1 MADYLKDVIKNINN
15 EYAGTADGD
24 IVGDNTKFMDTGSY
38 AFNALLS
45 GSIFGGLPGNKIT
58 ALAGEASTGKTFFAL
73 GVAKNWQ
80 QLEPQAGIVYF
91 ETEGAIT
98 KEMLTER
105 GIDPKRFVLIPVSTV
120 QEFRTQAMKILDN
133 ITQVPLHARHPV
145 LFVLDSLGNLSTE
158 KEVADTLEGKDTRDM
173 TRSQLIRGAFRVL
186 ALKLAKLDVPMIVT
200 NHTYDVIGAY
210 VPTKEMGGGGGLK
223 YAASTIVYLSK
234 SKDKDADKSVIG
246 NIVKLTLQKSRFTRE
261 FLRVESKLSF
271 ETGLDRYYGLTD
283 LAIEAGIWK
292 SEGGRIDVGNKKVFG
307 KNIAENPT
315 EFFTEEV
322 LKSIDEYTK
331 KTFKYGSSIPVSDKI
346 ADPIPEEKQEK
357 EKNGKSKRSKE

>member
-24 IVGDNTKFMDTGSY
+24 IVGDNTQFMDTGSY

-73 GVAKNWQ
+73 GICKTFQ
-80 QLEPQAGIVYF
+80 KLGPQAGVIYF

-98 KEMLTER
+98 KEMLAER

-133 ITQVPLHARHPV
+133 VSQVPKGSRHPV

-186 ALKLAKLDVPMIVT
+186 ALKLSKLDIPMIVT

-234 SKDKDADKSVIG
+234 SKDKDADKSVVG
-246 NIVKLTLQKSRFTRE
+246 NIIKATLQKSRFTRE

-271 ETGLDRYYGLTD
+271 ETGLDRYHGLTD

-292 SEGGRIDVGNKKVFG
+292 SEGGRIDVGSKKVFG
-307 KNIAENPT
+307 KNISENPT
-315 EFFTEEV
+315 EFFTDDI
-322 LKSIDEYTK
+322 LKQIDEYTQ
-331 KTFKYGSSIPVSDKI
+331 KTFKYGSSIPVSENV
-346 ADPIPEEKQEK
+346 AEVPEEKEEK
-357 EKNGKSKRSKE
+357 KNGKSRRSKE